1 MAQATQFPAAERQW
15 LLTLPRIG
23 PTVVERLEQAGYA
36 NARVNDMAGLWA
48 HPQLAARQRWRTVD
62 TPAGEVQALLP
73 PGVNSAFDYR
83 MDPIPAVGQHNAAI
97 LAELGW
103 EGFRTLGRDLAQ
115 ANTLAA
121 HNLRGAVMASGRA
134 YIDFALSNPGVF
146 RVMFRPE
153 TCDPA
158 RFPAVQ
164 AAGQAAQATL
174 VELVSMVHGTQTSP
188 ALCMVYWA
196 HVHGMASLL
205 LDGSLGQECPAGP
218 LRDTLLD
225 EVSNTFANL
234 VFGSAQQPLGE
245 LTPPGNR

>member
-1 MAQATQFPAAERQW
+1 MWPHDDAMATSTRATPGRDLRQEI
-15 LLTLPRIG
+15 LDT
-23 PTVVERLEQAGYA
+23 
-36 NARVNDMAGLWA
+36 AR
-48 HPQLAARQRWRTVD
+48 
-62 TPAGEVQALLP
+62 ALLNDVGASGLSMREVARRA
-73 PGVNSAFDYR
+73 GVTHQAPYHHFGDRES
-83 MDPIPAVGQHNAAI
+83 I
-97 LAELGW
+97 LAELVA

-218 LRDTLLD
+218 MRDTLLD

-245 LTPPGNR
+245 LTLPGNR

>member
-1 MAQATQFPAAERQW
+1 MWPHDDAMATSTRATPGRDLRQEI
-15 LLTLPRIG
+15 LDT
-23 PTVVERLEQAGYA
+23 
-36 NARVNDMAGLWA
+36 AR
-48 HPQLAARQRWRTVD
+48 
-62 TPAGEVQALLP
+62 ALLNDVGASGLSMREVARRA
-73 PGVNSAFDYR
+73 GVTHQAPYHHFGDRES
-83 MDPIPAVGQHNAAI
+83 I
-97 LAELGW
+97 LAELVA

>member
-1 MAQATQFPAAERQW
+1 MANSTRATPGRDLRQEI
-15 LLTLPRIG
+15 LDT
-23 PTVVERLEQAGYA
+23 
-36 NARVNDMAGLWA
+36 AR
-48 HPQLAARQRWRTVD
+48 
-62 TPAGEVQALLP
+62 ALLNDVGASGLSMREVARRA
-73 PGVNSAFDYR
+73 GVTHQAPYHHFGDRES
-83 MDPIPAVGQHNAAI
+83 I
-97 LAELGW
+97 LAELVA

-146 RVMFRPE
+146 RIMFRPE
-153 TCDPA
+153 TCDPT

>member
-1 MAQATQFPAAERQW
+1 MWPHDDAMANSTRATPGRDLRQEI
-15 LLTLPRIG
+15 LDT
-23 PTVVERLEQAGYA
+23 
-36 NARVNDMAGLWA
+36 AR
-48 HPQLAARQRWRTVD
+48 
-62 TPAGEVQALLP
+62 ALLNDVGASGLSMREVARRA
-73 PGVNSAFDYR
+73 GVTHQAPYHHFGDRES
-83 MDPIPAVGQHNAAI
+83 I
-97 LAELGW
+97 LAELVA

-218 LRDTLLD
+218 MRDTLLD

>member
-1 MAQATQFPAAERQW
+1 MWPHDDAMATSTRATPGRDLRQEI
-15 LLTLPRIG
+15 LDT
-23 PTVVERLEQAGYA
+23 
-36 NARVNDMAGLWA
+36 AR
-48 HPQLAARQRWRTVD
+48 
-62 TPAGEVQALLP
+62 ALLNDVGASGLSMREVARRA
-73 PGVNSAFDYR
+73 GVTHQAPYHHFGDRES
-83 MDPIPAVGQHNAAI
+83 I
-97 LAELGW
+97 LAELVA

-134 YIDFALSNPGVF
+134 YIDFAQSNPGVF

-218 LRDTLLD
+218 MRDTLLD

>member
-1 MAQATQFPAAERQW
+1 MWPHDDAMATSTRATPGRDLRQEI
-15 LLTLPRIG
+15 LDT
-23 PTVVERLEQAGYA
+23 
-36 NARVNDMAGLWA
+36 AR
-48 HPQLAARQRWRTVD
+48 
-62 TPAGEVQALLP
+62 ALLNDVGASGLSMREVARRA
-73 PGVNSAFDYR
+73 GVTHQAPYHHFGDRES
-83 MDPIPAVGQHNAAI
+83 I
-97 LAELGW
+97 LAELVA

-146 RVMFRPE
+146 RIMFRPE
-153 TCDPA
+153 TCDPT

-174 VELVSMVHGTQTSP
+174 IELVSMVHGTQTSP

>member
-1 MAQATQFPAAERQW
+1 MWPHDDAMATSTRATPGRDLRQEI
-15 LLTLPRIG
+15 LDT
-23 PTVVERLEQAGYA
+23 
-36 NARVNDMAGLWA
+36 AR
-48 HPQLAARQRWRTVD
+48 
-62 TPAGEVQALLP
+62 ALLNDVGASGLSMREVARRA
-73 PGVNSAFDYR
+73 GVTHQAPYHHFGDRES
-83 MDPIPAVGQHNAAI
+83 I
-97 LAELGW
+97 LAELVA

-218 LRDTLLD
+218 MRDTLLD

>member
-1 MAQATQFPAAERQW
+1 MWPHDDAMATSTRATPGRDLRQEI
-15 LLTLPRIG
+15 LDT
-23 PTVVERLEQAGYA
+23 
-36 NARVNDMAGLWA
+36 AR
-48 HPQLAARQRWRTVD
+48 
-62 TPAGEVQALLP
+62 ALLNDVGASGLSMREVARRA
-73 PGVNSAFDYR
+73 GVTHQAPYHHFGDRES
-83 MDPIPAVGQHNAAI
+83 I
-97 LAELGW
+97 LAELVA

-146 RVMFRPE
+146 RIMFRPE

-218 LRDTLLD
+218 MRDTLLD

>member
-1 MAQATQFPAAERQW
+1 MWPHDDAMATSTRATPGRDLRQEI
-15 LLTLPRIG
+15 LDT
-23 PTVVERLEQAGYA
+23 
-36 NARVNDMAGLWA
+36 AR
-48 HPQLAARQRWRTVD
+48 
-62 TPAGEVQALLP
+62 ALLNDVGASGLSMREVARRA
-73 PGVNSAFDYR
+73 GVTHQAPYHHFGDRES
-83 MDPIPAVGQHNAAI
+83 I
-97 LAELGW
+97 LAELVA

-196 HVHGMASLL
+196 HAHGMASLL

-218 LRDTLLD
+218 MRDTLLD

>member
-1 MAQATQFPAAERQW
+1 MWPHDDAMATSTRATPGRDLRQEI
-15 LLTLPRIG
+15 LDT
-23 PTVVERLEQAGYA
+23 
-36 NARVNDMAGLWA
+36 AR
-48 HPQLAARQRWRTVD
+48 
-62 TPAGEVQALLP
+62 ALLNDVGASGLSMREVARRA
-73 PGVNSAFDYR
+73 GVTHQAPYHHFGDRES
-83 MDPIPAVGQHNAAI
+83 I
-97 LAELGW
+97 LAELVA

-218 LRDTLLD
+218 MRDTLLD
-225 EVSNTFANL
+225 EVSNTFVNL
-234 VFGSAQQPLGE
+234 VFGSAQRPLGE

>member
-1 MAQATQFPAAERQW
+1 MWPHDDAMATSTRATPGRDLRQEI
-15 LLTLPRIG
+15 LDT
-23 PTVVERLEQAGYA
+23 
-36 NARVNDMAGLWA
+36 AR
-48 HPQLAARQRWRTVD
+48 
-62 TPAGEVQALLP
+62 ALLNDVGASGLSMREVARRA
-73 PGVNSAFDYR
+73 GVTHQAPYHHFGDRES
-83 MDPIPAVGQHNAAI
+83 I
-97 LAELGW
+97 LAELVA

-121 HNLRGAVMASGRA
+121 HNLRCAVMASGRA

>member
-1 MAQATQFPAAERQW
+1 MWPHDDAMATSTRATPGRDLRQEI
-15 LLTLPRIG
+15 LDT
-23 PTVVERLEQAGYA
+23 
-36 NARVNDMAGLWA
+36 AR
-48 HPQLAARQRWRTVD
+48 
-62 TPAGEVQALLP
+62 ALLNDVGASGLSMREVARRA
-73 PGVNSAFDYR
+73 GVTHQAPYHHFGDRES
-83 MDPIPAVGQHNAAI
+83 I
-97 LAELGW
+97 LAELVA
-103 EGFRTLGRDLAQ
+103 EGFRTLGRNLAQ

-218 LRDTLLD
+218 MRDTLLD

>member
-1 MAQATQFPAAERQW
+1 MWPHDDAMATSTRATPGRDLRQEI
-15 LLTLPRIG
+15 LDT
-23 PTVVERLEQAGYA
+23 
-36 NARVNDMAGLWA
+36 AR
-48 HPQLAARQRWRTVD
+48 
-62 TPAGEVQALLP
+62 ALLNDVGASGLSMREVARRA
-73 PGVNSAFDYR
+73 GVTHQAPYHHFGDRES
-83 MDPIPAVGQHNAAI
+83 I
-97 LAELGW
+97 LAELVA

-146 RVMFRPE
+146 RIMFRPE
-153 TCDPA
+153 TCDPT

-196 HVHGMASLL
+196 HAHGMASLL

-218 LRDTLLD
+218 LRDTVLD

>member
-1 MAQATQFPAAERQW
+1 MWPHDDAMATSTRATPGRDLRQEI
-15 LLTLPRIG
+15 LDT
-23 PTVVERLEQAGYA
+23 
-36 NARVNDMAGLWA
+36 AR
-48 HPQLAARQRWRTVD
+48 
-62 TPAGEVQALLP
+62 ALLNDVGASGLSMREVARRA
-73 PGVNSAFDYR
+73 GVTHQAPYHHFGDRES
-83 MDPIPAVGQHNAAI
+83 I
-97 LAELGW
+97 LAELVA

-146 RVMFRPE
+146 RIMFRPE
-153 TCDPA
+153 ACDPA

-218 LRDTLLD
+218 MRDTLLD

>member
-1 MAQATQFPAAERQW
+1 MWPHDDAMATSTRATPGRDLRQEI
-15 LLTLPRIG
+15 LDT
-23 PTVVERLEQAGYA
+23 
-36 NARVNDMAGLWA
+36 AR
-48 HPQLAARQRWRTVD
+48 
-62 TPAGEVQALLP
+62 ALLNDVGASGLSMREVARRA
-73 PGVNSAFDYR
+73 GVTHQAPYHHFGDRES
-83 MDPIPAVGQHNAAI
+83 I
-97 LAELGW
+97 LAELVA

-174 VELVSMVHGTQTSP
+174 VELVSMVHGTQASP

-196 HVHGMASLL
+196 HAHGMASLL

>member
-1 MAQATQFPAAERQW
+1 MWPHDDAMATSTRATPGRDLRQEI
-15 LLTLPRIG
+15 LDT
-23 PTVVERLEQAGYA
+23 
-36 NARVNDMAGLWA
+36 AR
-48 HPQLAARQRWRTVD
+48 
-62 TPAGEVQALLP
+62 ALLNDVGASGLSMREVARRA
-73 PGVNSAFDYR
+73 GVTHQAPYHHFGDRES
-83 MDPIPAVGQHNAAI
+83 I
-97 LAELGW
+97 LAELVA

-146 RVMFRPE
+146 RIMFRPE

-158 RFPAVQ
+158 RFLAVQ

-196 HVHGMASLL
+196 HAHGMASLL
-205 LDGSLGQECPAGP
+205 LDGTLGKDCPMGP
-218 LRDTLLD
+218 ARDALLD
-225 EVSNTFANL
+225 EVGQTFAAL
-234 VFGSAQQPLGE
+234 VMPTPLSSTGRR
-245 LTPPGNR
+245 T

>member
-1 MAQATQFPAAERQW
+1 MWPHDDAMANSTRATPGRDLRQEI
-15 LLTLPRIG
+15 LDT
-23 PTVVERLEQAGYA
+23 
-36 NARVNDMAGLWA
+36 AR
-48 HPQLAARQRWRTVD
+48 
-62 TPAGEVQALLP
+62 ALLNDVGASGLSMREVARRA
-73 PGVNSAFDYR
+73 GVTHQAPYHHFGDRES
-83 MDPIPAVGQHNAAI
+83 I
-97 LAELGW
+97 LAELVA

-146 RVMFRPE
+146 RIMFRPE

-245 LTPPGNR
+245 LTLPGNR

>member
-1 MAQATQFPAAERQW
+1 MRPHDDAMATSTRATPGRDLRQEI
-15 LLTLPRIG
+15 LDT
-23 PTVVERLEQAGYA
+23 
-36 NARVNDMAGLWA
+36 AR
-48 HPQLAARQRWRTVD
+48 
-62 TPAGEVQALLP
+62 ALLNDVGASGLSMREVARRA
-73 PGVNSAFDYR
+73 GVTHQAPYHHFGDRES
-83 MDPIPAVGQHNAAI
+83 I
-97 LAELGW
+97 LAELVA

-218 LRDTLLD
+218 MRDTLLD

>member
-1 MAQATQFPAAERQW
+1 MWPHDDAMATSTRATPGRDLRQEI
-15 LLTLPRIG
+15 LDT
-23 PTVVERLEQAGYA
+23 
-36 NARVNDMAGLWA
+36 AR
-48 HPQLAARQRWRTVD
+48 
-62 TPAGEVQALLP
+62 ALLNDVGASGLSMREVARRA
-73 PGVNSAFDYR
+73 GVTHQAPYHHFGDRES
-83 MDPIPAVGQHNAAI
+83 I
-97 LAELGW
+97 LAELVAD
-103 EGFRTLGRDLAQ
+103 GFRTLGQDLAQ

-134 YIDFALSNPGVF
+134 YIDFALRNPGVF
-146 RVMFRPE
+146 RIMFRPE
-153 TCDPA
+153 TCDPT

-174 VELVSMVHGTQTSP
+174 IELVSMVHGTQTSP

-218 LRDTLLD
+218 MRDTLLD

>member
-1 MAQATQFPAAERQW
+1 MWPHDDAMATSTRATPGRDLRQEI
-15 LLTLPRIG
+15 LDT
-23 PTVVERLEQAGYA
+23 
-36 NARVNDMAGLWA
+36 AR
-48 HPQLAARQRWRTVD
+48 
-62 TPAGEVQALLP
+62 ALLNDVGASGLSMREVARRA
-73 PGVNSAFDYR
+73 GVTHQAPYHHFGDRES
-83 MDPIPAVGQHNAAI
+83 I
-97 LAELGW
+97 LAELVA

-218 LRDTLLD
+218 LRDTVLD

-245 LTPPGNR
+245 LTLPGNR

>member
-1 MAQATQFPAAERQW
+1 MATSTRATPGRDLRQEI
-15 LLTLPRIG
+15 LDT
-23 PTVVERLEQAGYA
+23 
-36 NARVNDMAGLWA
+36 AR
-48 HPQLAARQRWRTVD
+48 
-62 TPAGEVQALLP
+62 ALLNDVGASGLSMREVARRA
-73 PGVNSAFDYR
+73 GVTHQAPYHHFGDRES
-83 MDPIPAVGQHNAAI
+83 I
-97 LAELGW
+97 LAELVA

-146 RVMFRPE
+146 RIMFRPE
-153 TCDPA
+153 ACDPA

>member
-1 MAQATQFPAAERQW
+1 MWPHDDAMANSTRATPGRDLRQEI
-15 LLTLPRIG
+15 LDT
-23 PTVVERLEQAGYA
+23 
-36 NARVNDMAGLWA
+36 AR
-48 HPQLAARQRWRTVD
+48 
-62 TPAGEVQALLP
+62 ALLNDVGASGLSMREVARRA
-73 PGVNSAFDYR
+73 GVTHQAPYHHFGDRES
-83 MDPIPAVGQHNAAI
+83 I
-97 LAELGW
+97 LAELVA

-188 ALCMVYWA
+188 ALCMVYWD

-218 LRDTLLD
+218 MRDTLLD

>member
-1 MAQATQFPAAERQW
+1 MWPHDDAMATSTRATPGRDLRQEI
-15 LLTLPRIG
+15 LDT
-23 PTVVERLEQAGYA
+23 
-36 NARVNDMAGLWA
+36 AR
-48 HPQLAARQRWRTVD
+48 
-62 TPAGEVQALLP
+62 ALLNDVGASGLSMREVARRA
-73 PGVNSAFDYR
+73 GVTHQAPYHHFGDRES
-83 MDPIPAVGQHNAAI
+83 I
-97 LAELGW
+97 LAELVA

-153 TCDPA
+153 TCDPT